1 MSLDSPNLQLLDE
14 LSMETVNTMQ
24 VRNLCRTFPGESFQ
38 NTATLHFVPHFWTNI
53 HYTGLIATSGLRVR
67 IWTLLLIGNLSSA
80 ENVCEVDTP
89 SQPCDEQHVL
99 EADVIRTRGD
109 IEEFRTSEYRQT
121 VTNIL
126 QSFCLRHSIQ
136 YKQGMNEVSTGEF
149 QARSTSLAAN

>member
-1 MSLDSPNLQLLDE
+1 
-14 LSMETVNTMQ
+14 
-24 VRNLCRTFPGESFQ
+24 
-38 NTATLHFVPHFWTNI
+38 
-53 HYTGLIATSGLRVR
+53 
-67 IWTLLLIGNLSSA
+67 
-80 ENVCEVDTP
+80 VDTP

-136 YKQGMNEVSTGEF
+136 YKQGMNEVRNSGKCMLDPPPWQEIE
-149 QARSTSLAAN
+149 